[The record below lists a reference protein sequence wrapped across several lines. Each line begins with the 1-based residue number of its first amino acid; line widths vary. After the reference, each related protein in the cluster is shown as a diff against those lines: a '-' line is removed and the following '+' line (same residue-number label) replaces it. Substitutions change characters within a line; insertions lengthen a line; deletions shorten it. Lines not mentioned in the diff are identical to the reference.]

1 MCWVASRTTN
11 FHWFFIF
18 YLLWQKFCTMSWS
31 KILGFIVQKRAF
43 TCKINKNYFKHDA
56 TCICTCLY
64 GHSSWVFLF
73 ILEKMA
79 YFICTPT
86 PILEFF
92 VMLNVGFIY
101 IYMQETNSKFI
112 NWTNFYSRFLY
123 ILIVII
129 AEYVTDKCDPVSKI
143 IWLFTGIIQSE
154 QKATVKTML
163 HIASTKNHK
172 RPFSWPQKYFEK
184 LLLLHK
190 IWNNT
195 GIFIQMRVYLSI
207 KSLFFDIVS

>member
-1 MCWVASRTTN
+1 
-11 FHWFFIF
+11 
-18 YLLWQKFCTMSWS
+18 MSWS

-73 ILEKMA
+73 IHVLEKMA

-129 AEYVTDKCDPVSKI
+129 AGVCYRQMWSSVQDHMTFYWNYPIRTEGHGKDHVTHSKH
-143 IWLFTGIIQSE
+143 QE
-154 QKATVKTML
+154 
-163 HIASTKNHK
+163 
-172 RPFSWPQKYFEK
+172 P
-184 LLLLHK
+184 
-190 IWNNT
+190 
-195 GIFIQMRVYLSI
+195 
-207 KSLFFDIVS
+207 